1 MSPAARFRQIPSRMP
16 IQEITVRSLGELIDA
31 LTPED
36 PDPETGRHRDLGV
49 YHGSL
54 TAPSPLLTSL
64 DRFGGTDPPHTKTHL
79 EAHLLRNFIRYSRPY
94 LPAEP
99 INDWEALVVAQHH
112 GVPTRL
118 LDWSYSP
125 LVAAH
130 FAVHDRTSPQDR
142 AIWRLDW
149 HQVHEAFD
157 LPGLALLVAD
167 LERLLGQQGTV
178 TPWQL
183 FEGEVQPF
191 ACMIEP
197 PSLDARIVA
206 QGAVFTLCSE
216 PRQPFDAFLERHGLI
231 EALTKFVVPADA
243 VRRMGDQLDLAGIDE
258 RRLFPDLDGVASALR
273 HYYA

>member
-1 MSPAARFRQIPSRMP
+1 MIPATLPADPPRMP

-31 LTPED
+31 LTPRD
-36 PDPETGRHRDLGV
+36 PDPETGRHRDRGV

-54 TAPSPLLTSL
+54 TALSPLLTSL
-64 DRFGGTDPPHTKTHL
+64 DRFGGTDPPHGKAHL

-94 LPAEP
+94 LAADP

-125 LVAAH
+125 MVAAH
-130 FAVHDRTSPQDR
+130 FALRDRASARDR

-149 HQVHEAFD
+149 HRVHQAFD
-157 LPGLALLVAD
+157 LPCLALLVAD
-167 LERLLGQQGTV
+167 LERLLRDQGTV

-183 FEGEVQPF
+183 FQGEMRPF

-206 QGAVFTLCSE
+206 QGAVFTLCSDS
-216 PRQPFDAFLERHGLI
+216 RQPFDAFLEGHGLV
-231 EALTKFVVPADA
+231 EALTKFVVPAAA
-243 VRRMGDQLDLAGIDE
+243 VRRMGDQLDLAGVDE
-258 RRLFPDLDGVASALR
+258 RRLFPDLDGVAAALR